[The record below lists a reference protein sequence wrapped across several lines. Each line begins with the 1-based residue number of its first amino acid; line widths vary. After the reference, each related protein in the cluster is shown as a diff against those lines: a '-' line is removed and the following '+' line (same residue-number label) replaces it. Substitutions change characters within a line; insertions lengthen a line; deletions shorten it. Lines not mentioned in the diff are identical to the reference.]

1 MSRLMRMTYGH
12 GGTRLER
19 ILVSASHLDPAPSP
33 LWLRLLMLTVWIIIP
48 VLVSL
53 YAVPRSKA
61 PMKTI
66 IDISKLEVKPPPVL
80 ELPVPKPKPIIPK
93 VKLFEPPPPKPE
105 LIQQPE
111 QKKPL
116 ERLTTAPP
124 VMETKRPTI
133 SRSPV
138 ANLPD
143 VGEFQPRVRRE
154 RARVETGG
162 EAVVRERVRREATVQ
177 EAPSGRT
184 SISRSRGATA
194 MDSSYGASARDTVA
208 VLRRTAPT
216 GDLSSG
222 SGSGIPGKSIQ
233 RGQRSGGMAG
243 LVDEGGGQRVA
254 ARRERSKVS
263 GGGDGGGEGTSSV
276 GLVRGVTLMS
286 LEICSSPQKQEDA
299 IRAVLGVVGS
309 RQSCSDEKGEF
320 QFKGTKRISSFNLMI
335 FPSKGRR
342 PSNRCE
348 ELEYAYKCLT
358 TH

>member
-19 ILVSASHLDPAPSP
+19 ILVSASHQDPAPAP
-33 LWLRLLMLTVWIIIP
+33 LWQRLLILAVWIVIP

-53 YAVPRSKA
+53 YAVPKSTP

-66 IDISKLEVKPPPVL
+66 IDISKLEIKPPPVV
-80 ELPVPKPKPIIPK
+80 ELPVPKPKPIMPK
-93 VKLFEPPPPKPE
+93 VKLIEPTPKPE
-105 LIQQPE
+105 LIQEPE

-116 ERLTTAPP
+116 ERLTIAPP
-124 VMETKRPTI
+124 VVETKRPAI

-143 VGEFQPRVRRE
+143 VSEYQPRVSRE
-154 RARVETGG
+154 RSRVETGG
-162 EAVVRERVRREATVQ
+162 ETVVRERVRREATVQ
-177 EAPSGRT
+177 EAPSGST
-184 SISRSRGATA
+184 SITRSRGATA
-194 MDSSYGASARDTVA
+194 MDSSLAANARDRIA
-208 VLRRTAPT
+208 VLRRSAPS
-216 GDLSSG
+216 GEPSSG
-222 SGSGIPGKSIQ
+222 SGSGVPVKSLQ
-233 RGQRSGGMAG
+233 RGQRTGGMAG
-243 LVDEGGGQRVA
+243 LVDEGGGQRVSA
-254 ARRERSKVS
+254 SRERSKVS
-263 GGGDGGGEGTSSV
+263 GGGGEGEGTSSV

-299 IRAVLGVVGS
+299 IRKVLNVVES
-309 RQSCSDEKGEF
+309 RSSCADEKGEF

-358 TH
+358 AH